1 MSEGWIKLFRQFQSH
16 WIWEFDE
23 PFDRR
28 SAWIDL
34 LYMANYKDNKTAIDG
49 NLITVDRGQ
58 MITSTRKLAD
68 RWKWSRAK
76 VTRFLDML
84 EDDHMIETKRDTK
97 KTVITIVNYS
107 NFQGERATE
116 KPQKS
121 HRKATEKPRSDTNK
135 EYKECKEGKNISYSA
150 EAEGADPSWPQPLD
164 DAVHKWMQYRR
175 EIGRP
180 LKNTSFDQLYKQ
192 IEKRLPEIG
201 ADRISEIIYFSIS
214 QGYQG
219 IAWTALDERRP
230 SKVYRESPATEK
242 KRDAFFE
249 EFQNKIITD
258 RRKP

>member
-1 MSEGWIKLFRQFQSH
+1 MNEGYIKISRSMAK
-16 WIWEFDE
+16 WEWYKDMNTKAVFLH
-23 PFDRR
+23 
-28 SAWIDL
+28 L
-34 LYMANYKDNKTAIDG
+34 LIMANWKDG
-49 NLITVDRGQ
+49 RYRGDV
-58 MITSTRKLAD
+58 IPRGSLVTGRKKLAEELGISEQSV
-68 RWKWSRAK
+68 RTSLNQLKSTNEITIK
-76 VTRFLDML
+76 SSL
-84 EDDHMIETKRDTK
+84 KYS
-97 KTVITIVNYS
+97 VITINNYEKY
-107 NFQGERATE
+107 QGINQV
-116 KPQKS
+116 PNQQL
-121 HRKATEKPRSDTNK
+121 TNNQPTTNHNRRN
-135 EYKECKEGKNISYSA
+135 KECKEGKNISYSA

>member
-1 MSEGWIKLFRQFQSH
+1 MIDGWIKLYRRIQMSD
-16 WIWEFDE
+16 IWETGE
-23 PFDRR
+23 AFDRR

-34 LYMANYKDNKTAIDG
+34 LLMAAYCDKETMDG
-49 NLITVDRGQ
+49 TLKRGQ
-58 MITSTRKLAD
+58 IMTSMRRLAE
-68 RWKWSRAK
+68 RWKWSRSK
-76 VTRFLDML
+76 TIDFMNRLKILNMISL
-84 EDDHMIETKRDTK
+84 EADNK
-97 KTVITIVNYS
+97 KTIITIVKYDD
-107 NFQGERATE
+107 FQGERAT
-116 KPQKS
+116 KKTADQTAK
-121 HRKATEKPRSDTNK
+121 RSAKQPHINNNNNKYNK
-135 EYKECKEGKNISYSA
+135 ENISYSA

-219 IAWTALDERRP
+219 IAWTALDDRKP
-230 SKVYRESPATEK
+230 SKGSRVYRESPATEK

-249 EFQNKIITD
+249 EFQNMIITD